1 LEWTVKF
8 WDVAEHK
15 ERFVIKGL
23 PTQVSALSLTAD
35 GRWLAGSL
43 EKEARIWNL
52 ADVPNP

>member
-1 LEWTVKF
+1 MKF